1 MTPVPSRS
9 LPMFAKRTLL
19 LVALLLLAGFVLGD
33 PAAALQQGGGLGS
46 QNLRAY
52 RFVFIAYAIAWVLV
66 FGWIVA
72 VARRLSRLDARLR
85 D

>member
-1 MTPVPSRS
+1 MTSLLPRS
-9 LPMFAKRTLL
+9 LSMPSTRTL
-19 LVALLLLAGFVLGD
+19 ALAALGALAVLLLAGGPLE
-33 PAAALQQGGGLGS
+33 AQQAGGLGS

-52 RFVFIAYAIAWVLV
+52 RFVFLAYAIAWILV

-72 VARRLSRLDARLR
+72 VARRLSRLDSRLR